1 MEYRLIAIDK
11 DGTLTNSNK
20 EISKPTLEALLDI
33 QERGY
38 TVVIATGRPTAG
50 ARDLADELQLGKYGS
65 YVLSFN
71 GGLITNWR
79 TKDIIYRQT
88 LPKDVIPELH
98 TFAVENGAGI
108 ITYENDTIIAGTEI
122 NQYMQLEANIT
133 KMEIKRV
140 DNFKEYVDFPV
151 VKCLMSGAPELM
163 EQLEQKLKKKYK
175 SLLNIF
181 RSEPFFLEI
190 MPNNIDK
197 AQSLLRLLTSLGLS
211 SEQMICCGDGFNDIS
226 MIEVA
231 GLGVAME
238 NANETVKA
246 AADFI
251 TDSNDDNG
259 ILKVINKFMK

>member
-1 MEYRLIAIDK
+1 MEYRLIALDI

-50 ARDLADELQLGKYGS
+50 ARDLADE
-65 YVLSFN
+65 LSFN

-163 EQLEQKLKKKYK
+163 EQLEQKLKKNYK

-238 NANETVKA
+238 NANETV
-246 AADFI
+246 
-251 TDSNDDNG
+251 
-259 ILKVINKFMK
+259 